1 MENFTKLFGMIKIN
15 YYIKKFYF
23 LIVTL
28 SHLISIFNILA
39 LILTK
44 NLVQNNFY
52 SEEKID

>member
-15 YYIKKFYF
+15 YYIKKFYI

-28 SHLISIFNILA
+28 SHLISTFNILV

-44 NLVQNNFY
+44 ILVQNNFY
-52 SEEKID
+52 TEEKIN